1 MSLLEQRLGHVLAVR
16 TRPAGYAEC
25 SQPFP
30 QSTERLH
37 PAPERGE
44 QRGVSQGVA
53 AGQKYF
59 AEVFFIKLG

>member
-1 MSLLEQRLGHVLAVR
+1 MSLLEQRLGHVLAAR
-16 TRPAGYAEC
+16 TRPAGYAEGD
-25 SQPFP
+25 QPFP
-30 QSTERLH
+30 QSTECLH